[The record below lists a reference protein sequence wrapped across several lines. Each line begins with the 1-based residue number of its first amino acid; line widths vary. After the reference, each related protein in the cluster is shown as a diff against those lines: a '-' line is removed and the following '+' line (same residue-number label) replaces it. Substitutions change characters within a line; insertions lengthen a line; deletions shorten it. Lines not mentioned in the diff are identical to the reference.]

1 MIDEVT
7 DASPNHVQR
16 QINLLASRADG
27 RQEIVIGGVV
37 AENERAPGTLRKRRA
52 LRKPYGID
60 GIKNNGDLL
69 RRHRIIRD
77 QPFQTKMVDGNVMLN
92 AIAKWWN
99 SRPGK
104 SSVTDENA
112 ARLGKRRQGRDN
124 FQVLV
129 AVNNLGRQRNI
140 FQAMD
145 DGDSMRTNLVGHG
158 PRPGSVNHRLLTHGG
173 KTESQIARHYLGAEA
188 RIEHV
193 IGDENPSTAH

>member
-7 DASPNHVQR
+7 DESPNHVQR

-27 RQEIVIGGVV
+27 WQEIVLGGVV
-37 AENERAPGTLRKRRA
+37 AENKGAPGMLGKSRA
-52 LRKPYGID
+52 LLKPFGIY
-60 GIKNNGDLL
+60 GIKNNGDLF
-69 RRHRIIRD
+69 RWHPVIGD

-92 AIAKWWN
+92 ATAKRWN

-104 SSVTDENA
+104 PSVTDENA
-112 ARLGKRRQGRDN
+112 ARLWKRRQGRDN

-145 DGDSMRTNLVGHG
+145 DGDSMRTNFVGHG
-158 PRPGSVNHRLLTHGG
+158 PRPRSVNYRLLTHGG
-173 KTESQIARHYLGAEA
+173 KTESQIARHQFGAEA
-188 RIEHV
+188 RVEHV